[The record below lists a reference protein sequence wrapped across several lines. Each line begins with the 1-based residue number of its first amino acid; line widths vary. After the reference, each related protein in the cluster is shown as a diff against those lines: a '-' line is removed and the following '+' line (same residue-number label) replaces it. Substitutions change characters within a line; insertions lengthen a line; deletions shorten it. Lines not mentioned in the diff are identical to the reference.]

1 MVAAIALGFA
11 ACNNED
17 GPEVS
22 KGDTYASVTISTAGS
37 STRAINDDQTD
48 NAGTAAES
56 GVTTVDMKS
65 NLSALTWSN
74 TELSSAGTPV
84 VWSTTLAKQA
94 TPGPQQMALL
104 LNRGSVSVTNDPDA
118 TYGTAAT
125 AIADIAELTG
135 THFLMTSDMKSY
147 NILPNI
153 SKDVSEAG
161 STPNENVFAFDV
173 ERVVAKGIV
182 AKDASY
188 TTAVGD
194 NTGTIGTG
202 VTFAAVNGATKTYVL
217 RDHAGS
223 RTMAVEDPNQ
233 YANFTSVID
242 ASTFAATAEA
252 AVTQN
257 LLRLGNLAPH
267 PTNTNDDLVGYKAI
281 AINDVISDINSAS
294 GIYFLENS
302 GELTSENKANGFYRF
317 AYAKVYVTF
326 TPAKVYSNPTNTTVE
341 FVADATTGLWYNE
354 QDLTAPPKSTNE
366 GGSLTQGYVKFTNA
380 LTENTFWTSGQTF
393 YKGETDGFFYSS
405 KTAAAS
411 SPYAPG
417 QRAYTYTDGKAG
429 YRALWNRQSPDS
441 DDKLVNN
448 ADTRRNNIYVLK
460 IKLFAK
466 IGMPYDSSDPN
477 DPNLPKPDDITEPI
491 TNPDDPNIEKQDTYM
506 RVTAKILPWNVVGR
520 QVVLE

>member
-1 MVAAIALGFA
+1 
-11 ACNNED
+11 
-17 GPEVS
+17 
-22 KGDTYASVTISTAGS
+22 
-37 STRAINDDQTD
+37 
-48 NAGTAAES
+48 
-56 GVTTVDMKS
+56 
-65 NLSALTWSN
+65 
-74 TELSSAGTPV
+74 
-84 VWSTTLAKQA
+84 
-94 TPGPQQMALL
+94 MALL

-252 AVTQN
+252 AV
-257 LLRLGNLAPH
+257 
-267 PTNTNDDLVGYKAI
+267 
-281 AINDVISDINSAS
+281 NSK
-294 GIYFLENS
+294 
-302 GELTSENKANGFYRF
+302 LT
-317 AYAKVYVTF
+317 
-326 TPAKVYSNPTNTTVE
+326 
-341 FVADATTGLWYNE
+341 
-354 QDLTAPPKSTNE
+354 
-366 GGSLTQGYVKFTNA
+366 
-380 LTENTFWTSGQTF
+380 
-393 YKGETDGFFYSS
+393 
-405 KTAAAS
+405 
-411 SPYAPG
+411 
-417 QRAYTYTDGKAG
+417 
-429 YRALWNRQSPDS
+429 
-441 DDKLVNN
+441 
-448 ADTRRNNIYVLK
+448 
-460 IKLFAK
+460 
-466 IGMPYDSSDPN
+466 
-477 DPNLPKPDDITEPI
+477 
-491 TNPDDPNIEKQDTYM
+491 
-506 RVTAKILPWNVVGR
+506 
-520 QVVLE
+520 